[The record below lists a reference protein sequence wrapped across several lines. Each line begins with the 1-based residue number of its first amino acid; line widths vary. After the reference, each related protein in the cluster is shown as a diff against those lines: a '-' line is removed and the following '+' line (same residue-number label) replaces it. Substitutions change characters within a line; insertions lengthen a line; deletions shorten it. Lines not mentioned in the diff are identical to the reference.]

1 MLLVLLQK
9 TYFDSKITEV
19 VGKIPHISGLATN
32 SSLIAVEN
40 T

>member
-19 VGKIPHISGLATN
+19 VGKIPNISGLATN